1 MANQPNE
8 LTAYCGL
15 YCGDCVRYKSRAAD
29 LARDL
34 ADELQRVRFDKY
46 AEVKDSSVGELEYYS
61 ECLQVLD
68 AITRLKCNASCRT
81 GGDGCSQPCKI
92 KRCVESKNLEGCWQ
106 CDEFERCEKFDFLK
120 RYHGDAPQK
129 NLRKIKRYGLGEWV
143 QHREGFFPWSQ

>member
-1 MANQPNE
+1 MPNQPNE

-15 YCGDCVRYKSRAAD
+15 YCGDCVRYKSKAAD

-34 ADELQRVRFDKY
+34 ENELQRVEFHRY
-46 AEVKDSSVGELEYYS
+46 AAVKNAAVEELGHYA

-68 AITRLKCNASCRT
+68 AMARLKCSASCRA
-81 GGDGCSQPCKI
+81 GGDGCSQPCEI
-92 KRCVESKNLEGCWQ
+92 KRCVESKNLGGCWQ

-129 NLRKIKRYGLGEWV
+129 NLRKIKRYGLGEWA
-143 QHREGFFPWSQ
+143 QHREGFFSWSQ

>member
-1 MANQPNE
+1 MSHCGNE

-34 ADELQRVRFDKY
+34 ASELQRITFDRY
-46 AEVKDSSVGELEYYS
+46 AKVKSASVTELGHYE
-61 ECLQVLD
+61 ECLRVLE
-68 AITRLKCNASCRT
+68 AIAKLKCNTPCRA
-81 GGDGCSQPCKI
+81 GGDGCSEPCEI
-92 KRCVESKNLEGCWQ
+92 KKCVQSGNLEGCWK
-106 CDEFERCEKFDFLK
+106 CDEFERCERFDFLK

-143 QHREGFFPWSQ
+143 QHREGFFSWSK